1 MSRLIGNTK
10 GPLKHQVWYREEV
23 RKASGGMMLEPGYK
37 KVDQREENISE
48 RDQDAREHRGAGE
61 QVSI

>member
-1 MSRLIGNTK
+1 
-10 GPLKHQVWYREEV
+10 
-23 RKASGGMMLEPGYK
+23 MLELGYK

-48 RDQDAREHRGAGE
+48 RDQDAQEHRGAGE